1 MKSSLATVDSRSGG
15 EELTMLM
22 SRTRP
27 FFRWVFMRSLPVVM
41 LALAAVSSSAR
52 AQTKQQMIDDWERQ
66 RSNVLAYI
74 DAMPDSAMAFHPT
87 SGVRDFAQQIVHAV
101 STNLEVAAMSLRGLK
116 EAPFTLD
123 TTQLHQ
129 KAALRDYTDRAYGF
143 LLDALKSST
152 PSQLLKQS
160 SVYNLP
166 AQSASR
172 WLTLSYEHAVWT
184 LGQTVPYLRLN
195 GVTPPTYKQP
205 L

>member
-1 MKSSLATVDSRSGG
+1 
-15 EELTMLM
+15 
-22 SRTRP
+22 
-27 FFRWVFMRSLPVVM
+27 MRSIIVAT
-41 LALAAVSSSAR
+41 LAFAVSSSVH

-87 SGVRDFAQQIVHAV
+87 PGVRDFAQQIVHAV
-101 STNLEVAAMSLRGLK
+101 STNLEVAATSLRGLK

-123 TTQLHQ
+123 STQLHQ
-129 KAALRDYTDRAYGF
+129 KPALRDYADRAYVF
-143 LLDALKSST
+143 LLDALKSAT

-160 SVYNLP
+160 SVYNLS

-195 GVTPPTYKQP
+195 GVTPPAYKQP

>member
-1 MKSSLATVDSRSGG
+1 
-15 EELTMLM
+15 
-22 SRTRP
+22 
-27 FFRWVFMRSLPVVM
+27 MRSL
-41 LALAAVSSSAR
+41 LAFAFAFAALTTTAH
-52 AQTKQQMIDDWERQ
+52 AQTKQQLVEDWERQ
-66 RSNVLAYI
+66 RANFLAYI

-87 SGVRDFAQQIVHAV
+87 PGVRDFAQQIVHAV
-101 STNLEVAAMSLRGLK
+101 TTNLEVAAIALRGLK

-129 KAALRDYTDRAYGF
+129 KAALRDYTDHAYAF
-143 LLDALKSST
+143 LLDALKGST
-152 PSQLLKQS
+152 PTQLLKQS

-195 GVTPPTYKQP
+195 GVTPPSYKQP

>member
-1 MKSSLATVDSRSGG
+1 
-15 EELTMLM
+15 
-22 SRTRP
+22 
-27 FFRWVFMRSLPVVM
+27 MRSLLVGIFAFAT
-41 LALAAVSSSAR
+41 LSSTAR
-52 AQTKQQMIDDWERQ
+52 AQTKQQLVEDWERQ
-66 RSNVLAYI
+66 RTNVLAYI

-87 SGVRDFAQQIVHAV
+87 PGVRDFAQQIVHAV
-101 STNLEVAAMSLRGLK
+101 STDLEVAAIALRGLK

-129 KAALRDYTDRAYGF
+129 KAALRDYTDRVYGF
-143 LLDALKSST
+143 LLDALKGST

-166 AQSASR
+166 PQSAAR

-195 GVTPPTYKQP
+195 GVTPPAYKQP

>member
-1 MKSSLATVDSRSGG
+1 MRTLLTASLALTTVAS
-15 EELTMLM
+15 
-22 SRTRP
+22 
-27 FFRWVFMRSLPVVM
+27 V
-41 LALAAVSSSAR
+41 AR
-52 AQTKQQMIDDWERQ
+52 AQTKQQLIDDWERQ
-66 RSNVLAYI
+66 RANVLAYI

-87 SGVRDFAQQIVHAV
+87 PGVRDFSQQIVHFVA
-101 STNLEVAAMSLRGLK
+101 TNLEVAAIALRGAK

-129 KAALRDYTDRAYGF
+129 KAALRDYTDRVYAY

-160 SVYNLP
+160 SLYNLP
-166 AQSASR
+166 AQSATR
-172 WLTLSYEHAVWT
+172 WLNLSYEHAVWT

-195 GVTPPTYKQP
+195 GVTPPAYKQP

>member
-1 MKSSLATVDSRSGG
+1 
-15 EELTMLM
+15 
-22 SRTRP
+22 
-27 FFRWVFMRSLPVVM
+27 MRSLFAAA
-41 LALAAVSSSAR
+41 LTLAAVTTTAR
-52 AQTKQQMIDDWERQ
+52 AQTKQQLVEDWERQ
-66 RSNVLAYI
+66 RANVLAYI
-74 DAMPDSAMAFHPT
+74 DAMPDSAMGFHPT
-87 SGVRDFAQQIVHAV
+87 PGVRDFAQQIVHAV
-101 STNLEVAAMSLRGLK
+101 STNLEVAAIALRGLK

-129 KAALRDYTDRAYGF
+129 KAALRDYTERAYSF
-143 LLDALKSST
+143 LLDALKGST
-152 PSQLLKQS
+152 PTQLLKQS

-195 GVTPPTYKQP
+195 GVTPPSYKQP

>member
-1 MKSSLATVDSRSGG
+1 
-15 EELTMLM
+15 
-22 SRTRP
+22 
-27 FFRWVFMRSLPVVM
+27 
-41 LALAAVSSSAR
+41 
-52 AQTKQQMIDDWERQ
+52 
-66 RSNVLAYI
+66 
-74 DAMPDSAMAFHPT
+74 
-87 SGVRDFAQQIVHAV
+87 V
-101 STNLEVAAMSLRGLK
+101 STNLEVAAMSLRSLK

-143 LLDALKSST
+143 LLDALRSAS

-160 SVYNLP
+160 SIYNLP

-195 GVTPPTYKQP
+195 GVTPPPYKQP

>member
-1 MKSSLATVDSRSGG
+1 MRSVLAATIALAT
-15 EELTMLM
+15 L
-22 SRTRP
+22 
-27 FFRWVFMRSLPVVM
+27 
-41 LALAAVSSSAR
+41 SSVLH
-52 AQTKQQMIDDWERQ
+52 AQTKQQLVDDWERQ
-66 RSNVLAYI
+66 RTNVLAYI

-87 SGVRDFAQQIVHAV
+87 PGVRDFAQQIVHAV
-101 STNLEVAAMSLRGLK
+101 STNLEVAATALRGLK

-129 KAALRDYTDRAYGF
+129 KAALRDYSDRAYGF
-143 LLDALKSST
+143 LLDALKNAT

-166 AQSASR
+166 PQSAAR

-195 GVTPPTYKQP
+195 GVTPPGYKQP